1 MNADQGPV
9 RVTLQIATAFQGL
22 PDEDDFT
29 CWANR
34 ALASSGIPLTA
45 RSCVTIRIVDE
56 QESQALNSS
65 FRNVPKPTNVLAFPA
80 GPVNPAIVD
89 DDEELGD
96 LVICAAVVAEEA
108 CDQQKNIAAHF
119 AHMTVHGC
127 LHLAGY
133 DHIDNTQAAAMEAL
147 EEQIMASLGF
157 PNPYG
162 QNNER

>member
-1 MNADQGPV
+1 MNADQDPV
-9 RVTLQIATAFQGL
+9 RVVLQIATAFRGL
-22 PDEDDFT
+22 PDEGDFT

-96 LVICAAVVAEEA
+96 LAICAAVVAEEA
-108 CDQQKNIAAHF
+108 CDQQKDLAAHF

-147 EEQIMASLGF
+147 EAQIMARLGF
-157 PNPYG
+157 ANPYG
-162 QNNER
+162 QDNER